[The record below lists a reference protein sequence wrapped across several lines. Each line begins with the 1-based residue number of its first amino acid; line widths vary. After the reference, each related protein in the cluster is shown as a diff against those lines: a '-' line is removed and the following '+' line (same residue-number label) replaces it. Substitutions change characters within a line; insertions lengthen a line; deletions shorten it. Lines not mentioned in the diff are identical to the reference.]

1 MENWNEREGSIH
13 VYEMNEDSNIVIE
26 TPVGIKYN
34 ITAHEIVYTRRLD
47 EDKKYRFGRKNLNLN
62 IWL

>member
-1 MENWNEREGSIH
+1 ML
-13 VYEMNEDSNIVIE
+13 YEMNEESNIVIE

-34 ITAHEIVYTRRLD
+34 ITVHEIVYTRRLD
-47 EDKKYRFGRKNLNLN
+47 EDEKYRFSRKNLN